1 MSVATNAISWRIAVF
16 EEFLRNLSLKP
27 LPDQVAIKRQKNFD
41 RSAQDLSIDML
52 INELHMET
60 NQIFRRDRRFH
71 SQFSDY
77 EIYFK
82 FVLHVISY

>member
-16 EEFLRNLSLKP
+16 EEFKVETSNGSSCY
-27 LPDQVAIKRQKNFD
+27 QKNFD
-41 RSAQDLSIDML
+41 RSAQHLSIDML

>member
-1 MSVATNAISWRIAVF
+1 MSVVTNAISWRIAVF
-16 EEFLRNLSLKP
+16 EEFKVETGSSCY
-27 LPDQVAIKRQKNFD
+27 QKNFD